1 MPKRSGFGTVA
12 LGSELRTAWSRDSLT
27 THPSQRPQCGSSI
40 KTLPNAYRRVNDVVS
55 SLCNFYPPAKL
66 ALIDFAIDVARILR
80 EKRCEV
86 VGQGREEFEM
96 LARSRMCNRKR

>member
-66 ALIDFAIDVARILR
+66 ALIDL
-80 EKRCEV
+80 
-86 VGQGREEFEM
+86 
-96 LARSRMCNRKR
+96 